1 MNAPAGDINAA
12 IMVIKQSLYSMLQL
26 GVPNS
31 QLQEVDSLL
40 SDLED
45 AIDELPARI
54 TSQDNSL
61 CSTCRYHLREIH
73 SEPYGDGT
81 AQRIETGCYVPDDYQ
96 CPLVKA
102 CGFEEQTTTAPR
114 SHAL

>member
-12 IMVIKQSLYSMLQL
+12 IMAIKQSLYSMLQA

-45 AIDELPARI
+45 AIDELPSRI
-54 TSQDNSL
+54 TAVDNRL
-61 CSTCRYHLREIH
+61 CADCRYHLREAH

-81 AQRIETGCYVPDDYQ
+81 ATRIEIEVRPIKRKQRG
-96 CPLVKA
+96 
-102 CGFEEQTTTAPR
+102 
-114 SHAL
+114 